1 MLNKKIILSKI
12 EKNAKE
18 IKSFGVK
25 ELTLFGSYAIEEQK
39 ENSDI
44 DFLVE
49 FQKERGL
56 FKDYIG
62 LLHFLE
68 DLFNKKIDLGESNKI
83 REELKDSIIKGV
95 KYEAKI

>member
-1 MLNKKIILSKI
+1 MLNKKIILSKL
-12 EKNAKE
+12 EENAGK
-18 IKSFGVK
+18 IKSFGIK
-25 ELTLFGSYAIEEQK
+25 EISLFGSYAKEEQK
-39 ENSDI
+39 NGSDI
-44 DFLVE
+44 DFLVQ
-49 FQKERGL
+49 FDKGRGL

-68 DLFNKKIDLGESNKI
+68 DLFDKKIDIGEYNKI